1 MEKLVDI
8 LPSGLAYLSL
18 NEADAYEF
26 VVTCLVVWTYAGLDL
41 DSALTQSDSTFILR
55 HLRAGIELAGVILST
70 TSEDVCKN
78 FLQSKA
84 DTSEQA
90 VASGDIPSSFQA
102 LHALL
107 DLLESPLMS
116 APLRIAIVEALN
128 RSTRLP
134 VGLDAFFGHRGSP
147 ENTDCKTKMESTH
160 VAVACQRLLTKLHV
174 YELLLEFDE
183 FCVGLRA
190 LPNSISTADALAFES
205 SLQSFLHELTNILQ
219 TANTVLASPGKKMKN
234 VLVRMDDSRSGHD
247 AYGALCRL
255 LISSNFFSHL
265 VWLLETSFG
274 AASQPNP
281 ESESK
286 VPINFLLAACTP
298 AALHC
303 LQTLISTPATLLLLA
318 SNGDLTSK
326 LLKVLLGTD
335 SSGPLEPSFLIKGEL
350 IGLELATKLETLR
363 WVDHLIDITRQKG
376 LQAYI
381 HDRLTE
387 EVSQTEDSQRD
398 GLYDALFGLAR
409 LFVSTCS
416 RRCQKDIISP
426 PISLAPWAAQVVA
439 SEEYFLPCLMLLEA
453 FNNYH
458 ASPSAEH
465 ANNVN
470 DSDAR
475 DADQIKAAGG
485 SLLDTPGKSAEA
497 APSNTGR
504 RGGQRR
510 TFLSRLGLSAELD
523 LPTLLTT
530 VCMGVVRYA
539 EGVDYLEH
547 FGPRLLQLL
556 PPTSWEDSLTSL
568 TPATVFS
575 HLRRFSD
582 AAACWFHWLRE
593 APHTVFSSEISSGP
607 EEAFGWLADQLQSL
621 CEDLDKSLD
630 SAVSQNLTEDLLG
643 TSDGTAAA
651 PVALHSLPPAVLI
664 LLRLLKGRMR
674 LRSANADPHPLPSV
688 PEVIPTSL
696 PALAAQLSVIE
707 LYSRNGLSLLSN
719 LVERISD
726 YLIVVSDAF
735 GEGATPPSDIDLLV
749 EILVLAVEILD
760 ALLATLK
767 KVVGGEFHD
776 TTPATGLCKAFA
788 AVVYLDQSLRSPHLI
803 PRLRS
808 GVLTALSA
816 YAILGQDEVN
826 LEGSSKSLW
835 CKVCREIFSLTV
847 SSPEFFLPGLKLLID
862 LLPLP
867 LPYEAL
873 FEPSPSDLK
882 NLQASRIW
890 WCRLLLCLPVE
901 LCGLIELLSPSPR
914 NGPVFLALRS
924 LVDRVAN
931 LGAPISSMLAS
942 SAVDIL
948 LDLFSS
954 AQLADRTKEQAT
966 APREDPPND
975 TINDPVQLPPSGSSS
990 VVNELS
996 APGCLLTAGAK
1007 LVLGTPF
1014 TPLAHESEH
1023 SSPATAAAETSAIHH
1038 STVQSA
1044 DDWQAHPRP
1053 FGDICDPSDIGRAL
1067 CLLFVILNQSEC
1079 KQAFLDLLRE
1089 SSQPTPTHGSSGTLS
1104 RGSRLISIFV
1114 NILESCTE
1122 SKAHITIQSLLIDC
1136 IDALLDHKLGV
1147 TPVLPSSAG
1156 GDEIQNWE
1164 CANHLPNMQFLESL
1178 TGLLLVYLDHPDRD
1192 LSSLPHVLQIL
1203 QRLCS
1208 HDYGFTILQKHLSS
1222 PKHSLVFAN
1231 LIGRVNDSFSADNP
1245 YYRATLAHL
1254 LLLFSTLLDDTVFA
1268 DEAALAVASLLDNE
1282 GGRSSSPFR
1291 EHILVESADDVALSP
1306 TASSSCKLL
1315 RRCHLCGA
1323 QLRQLL
1329 HRTGQ
1334 EPNPVRDLSSLLE
1347 LLAADDSSLKPL
1359 HNGMKGL
1366 VQILN
1371 ESESKE
1377 NDEELLSGF
1386 TDTQVISLPEPLS
1399 LSDLLSQRPVF
1410 HVLFDRQQSCDLSS
1424 LWCSR
1429 SSACQQVEETPVLA
1443 ATKDFAKDLK
1453 SVNLVDISSEFSPGL
1468 DLKEELTM
1476 RFGRRHADDP
1486 GTTMRHQKRRKG
1498 QSSIIQTGRNTK
1510 YVAPMR
1516 GRGFTI
1522 RGAGG
1527 AGGGSGPSL
1536 LGSGACA
1543 GGGGGTPS
1551 LLGSG
1556 HRPDLFRS
1564 RPQNTSR
1571 PPSLHVDD
1579 FNKLEKDDNPSE
1591 RSYGRGES
1599 ARFRFFRDGRSG
1611 RGRGSAGGGGA
1622 NSLLSSA
1629 PLSGMGNLTP
1639 YRQPPRVL
1647 STLPFVGAA
1656 LAPTVT
1662 AAGPGA
1668 GVLPTAAM
1676 ATFLNWGGKPM

>member
-116 APLRIAIVEALN
+116 APLRIAIIEALD
-128 RSTRLP
+128 RSTRLS
-134 VGLDAFFGHRGSP
+134 VGLDSFFGHRGSP
-147 ENTDCKTKMESTH
+147 ENTDCKTKMEVEMREAGASKMDCYDGGGGGDDDESDGKAACEQPQNLTPYQRLVLFMSTNKSTH

-205 SLQSFLHELTNILQ
+205 SLQSFLHELSNILQ

-255 LISSNFFSHL
+255 LISSHFFSHL

-274 AASQPNP
+274 TASQPNP

-387 EVSQTEDSQRD
+387 EASQTEDSQRD
-398 GLYDALFGLAR
+398 GLFDALFGLAR

-475 DADQIKAAGG
+475 DADQVKAADG

-497 APSNTGR
+497 APSATGR

-593 APHTVFSSEISSGP
+593 APHTVFSSEISTGP

-651 PVALHSLPPAVLI
+651 PVALHSLPPAVLL

-688 PEVIPTSL
+688 PEVIPKSL
-696 PALAAQLSVIE
+696 PALTAQLFVIE

-749 EILVLAVEILD
+749 EILVLAVEILG

-966 APREDPPND
+966 APREDPSND
-975 TINDPVQLPPSGSSS
+975 TINDPVQPPPSGSSS

-1023 SSPATAAAETSAIHH
+1023 SSPPTAAVETSAIHH

-1178 TGLLLVYLDHPDRD
+1178 TGLLLIYLDHPDRD

-1203 QRLCS
+1203 QRFCS

-1268 DEAALAVASLLDNE
+1268 DEAALAVASLSDNE

-1347 LLAADDSSLKPL
+1347 
-1359 HNGMKGL
+1359 
-1366 VQILN
+1366 V
-1371 ESESKE
+1371 
-1377 NDEELLSGF
+1377 
-1386 TDTQVISLPEPLS
+1386 
-1399 LSDLLSQRPVF
+1399 
-1410 HVLFDRQQSCDLSS
+1410 SCHS
-1424 LWCSR
+1424 
-1429 SSACQQVEETPVLA
+1429 
-1443 ATKDFAKDLK
+1443 
-1453 SVNLVDISSEFSPGL
+1453 DIS
-1468 DLKEELTM
+1468 
-1476 RFGRRHADDP
+1476 
-1486 GTTMRHQKRRKG
+1486 
-1498 QSSIIQTGRNTK
+1498 
-1510 YVAPMR
+1510 
-1516 GRGFTI
+1516 
-1522 RGAGG
+1522 
-1527 AGGGSGPSL
+1527 
-1536 LGSGACA
+1536 
-1543 GGGGGTPS
+1543 
-1551 LLGSG
+1551 
-1556 HRPDLFRS
+1556 
-1564 RPQNTSR
+1564 
-1571 PPSLHVDD
+1571 
-1579 FNKLEKDDNPSE
+1579 
-1591 RSYGRGES
+1591 
-1599 ARFRFFRDGRSG
+1599 
-1611 RGRGSAGGGGA
+1611 
-1622 NSLLSSA
+1622 
-1629 PLSGMGNLTP
+1629 
-1639 YRQPPRVL
+1639 
-1647 STLPFVGAA
+1647 
-1656 LAPTVT
+1656 
-1662 AAGPGA
+1662 
-1668 GVLPTAAM
+1668 VLP
-1676 ATFLNWGGKPM
+1676 